1 MNRTVDLSFL
11 NRDFELYV
19 QQWNKLGYSAA
30 MNCFLAGNPLDPS
43 LGLVIDT
50 EDLCIVLRNKHKG
63 FIFPL
68 KAVPERCPFKK
79 RELVEAWDSF
89 ISMFS
94 GPPEIADQHLTS
106 GYEE

>member
-43 LGLVIDT
+43 LGFVIDT
-50 EDLCIVLRNKHKG
+50 EVLCIVLRNKHKG
-63 FIFPL
+63 NIFPL
-68 KAVPERCPFKK
+68 NAVPEQCPFKK